1 MVYSYF
7 RDDPDGGVVRELI
20 ACALREVADEVCR
33 DHVRTISQEAQITS
47 RIGQAL
53 ETRLRGSNFNGY
65 TIEVVTQDIPDR
77 GRGALE
83 RRLGGDIYVG
93 IRVMHGS
100 STALS
105 KGFLAQAKRGPHLS
119 SSERNELVRQSL
131 RLLFRSPSSYVWVY
145 TERRVRV
152 VNAEDVV
159 RRQSRN
165 LVDGRRLDE
174 IFSETLSCLE
184 GDIHIGLPPGSDVRS
199 SVGIMLERLR
209 TQTAIGIA
217 IASGSDR

>member
-7 RDDPDGGVVRELI
+7 RDDPDGSIVRELI

-93 IRVMHGS
+93 IRPNS
-100 STALS
+100 YCSL
-105 KGFLAQAKRGPHLS
+105 
-119 SSERNELVRQSL
+119 ERNYWLDPRRIETPVLIKC
-131 RLLFRSPSSYVWVY
+131 RS
-145 TERRVRV
+145 
-152 VNAEDVV
+152 
-159 RRQSRN
+159 
-165 LVDGRRLDE
+165 
-174 IFSETLSCLE
+174 
-184 GDIHIGLPPGSDVRS
+184 
-199 SVGIMLERLR
+199 
-209 TQTAIGIA
+209 
-217 IASGSDR
+217 